1 MPTPV
6 TVVVPVWDDYVR
18 YLEGCVRSLLAQ
30 DPIPAVLV
38 VDNASRTTVPELPG
52 TTVLR
57 LDERVA
63 VGDARNA
70 GLRRVDTELVMF
82 CDADDELADGA
93 MRALY
98 DALRADPRLGFVGG
112 GIVAL
117 PEAGE
122 EPEPLDW
129 PVPYVRRLTRFPRLL
144 AMRSLWLSALP
155 ATCTLYRTDLARAS
169 GGFGEGQLSEGDRH
183 SDWCFITAVAFRA
196 RGAILERPVR
206 RYRIGRDSLYQRA
219 RSYEARAAAHRAV
232 RQQVLR
238 DPAVPLYVK
247 ALMPV
252 FALNHWQVLRREP
265 E

>member
-1 MPTPV
+1 MAPPI

-18 YLEGCVRSLLAQ
+18 YLEGCVGSLLDQ
-30 DPIPAVLV
+30 DPVPAVLV
-38 VDNASRTTVPELPG
+38 VDNASRTPVPELPG

-70 GLRRVDTELVMF
+70 GLSRVETELVMF

-98 DALRADPRLGFVGG
+98 DALRADPRLGFAGG
-112 GIVAL
+112 GMVAL
-117 PEAGE
+117 PQDGQ
-122 EPEPLDW
+122 EPERVDW
-129 PVPYVRRLTRFPRLL
+129 PVPYVRRLARFPRLL

-155 ATCTLYRTDLARAS
+155 ATCALYRTDIARAS

-183 SDWCFITAVAFRA
+183 SDWSFITAVAFRT
-196 RGAILERPVR
+196 RGVLLERPVR
-206 RYRIGRDSLYQRA
+206 RYRFGPDSLYQRS
-219 RSYEARAAAHRAV
+219 RSYEARAAAHRFV
-232 RQQVLR
+232 RRRVLR

-247 ALMPV
+247 ALMPL
-252 FALNHWQVLRREP
+252 FALNHWQLLRREA